1 MGSRKFL
8 LWRSKSS
15 EIDFFF
21 FLFHLLFFF
30 RLDKISSVILTFVFS
45 HRRNFPGSIIS
56 ASSLSSSV
64 KRIIDLFGL
73 LMDKLEEA
81 NSQRKSNDS
90 HTFS

>member
-21 FLFHLLFFF
+21 FLFHSPFFF
-30 RLDKISSVILTFVFS
+30 RLDKISSVILTFLVIDEI
-45 HRRNFPGSIIS
+45 FP
-56 ASSLSSSV
+56 AQQFLLPLSSSV

>member
-1 MGSRKFL
+1 MEIEIIRDRLLFL
-8 LWRSKSS
+8 SFSPP
-15 EIDFFF
+15 F
-21 FLFHLLFFF
+21 FFF